1 MESFPSQRL
10 WKTQGGIQTGSHIN
24 HLDNSIC
31 YTTRWAWSRSD
42 GSCLAAWYR
51 GHQASFGKRSSTASL
66 CLRLYCWQCQQELK
80 YHPKIL
86 VRQLLITDLLKA
98 RTTVDSIKWLFC
110 ENTRN
115 KPAVAAR
122 SGVAGTGRMLLYLCL
137 TCQKFGSRG
146 WQKVLCLQQSHIA

>member
-1 MESFPSQRL
+1 M
-10 WKTQGGIQTGSHIN
+10 GSHIN

-66 CLRLYCWQCQQELK
+66 SLLLYCWQCQQELK
-80 YHPKIL
+80 YQPKIL
-86 VRQLLITDLLKA
+86 VRRLLITDLLKA

-115 KPAVAAR
+115 KPAVQW
-122 SGVAGTGRMLLYLCL
+122 L
-137 TCQKFGSRG
+137 
-146 WQKVLCLQQSHIA
+146 VLEGCYFICASHIRSLEAEDGRKCYVCNSHISLNCTMISWRLPRFF